1 MSDSTE
7 GQKRLDCVGLGSA
20 MSHSRVRWAAALGSI
35 AILLFVEFSLFQDFF
50 YGFRYLWNQG
60 KMFEFFLS
68 LVLLFWSLLG
78 AFLILFS
85 GRSLIRTLT
94 LPVFVFFFLFN
105 VGYFTA
111 ANAPFDFQQ
120 SVTIVRNFQWF
131 FREAVENFGLALL
144 PVLLVFIPLTLIAEW
159 LPSIFR
165 LGLPRW
171 LYSVPLSAVVLTI
184 LGVQYSD
191 GLFDRYPSFF
201 RVPSVFL
208 FAGLSRVYD
217 GERSA
222 VTYSGTIQP
231 QVDKIVLIVDES
243 IRADILG
250 INGYRQTTTPY
261 LRTVDTGIVNFGV
274 AASSSNCSDYSN
286 LILRSG
292 VRRQSIPDHDQITLK
307 TPTIWQYA
315 KNAGFHTVYVD
326 AQTPEGQTGY
336 QNFMNQRETRF
347 IDEIVTVRQEVAYE
361 SDRVALEELTDHLKR
376 PGKTFLMLNKYGMHF
391 PYFRS
396 YPTEYEFFTPAL
408 GPGEP
413 MDDREKSLNSF
424 MNGVRWSVDDWFKSL
439 LSESGEFEPYVIVY
453 TSDHG
458 QNIVDDGTL
467 GTHCRPRATR
477 FEGMVPM
484 IVFSND
490 TTILDR
496 FETIQQASYDRTSH
510 FQVFPTLISL
520 AGYREPWVRSHY
532 GASLSERPDSSPQ
545 FFVGDLHG
553 RGSVR
558 DWISILPAETDDD

>member
-1 MSDSTE
+1 MSCSP
-7 GQKRLDCVGLGSA
+7 
-20 MSHSRVRWAAALGSI
+20 VRWAVALGSI
-35 AILLFVEFSLFQDFF
+35 AILLFAEFSLFQDFF
-50 YGFRYLWNQG
+50 YPFRYLWNQG
-60 KMFEFFLS
+60 GIFEVLVTLFLF
-68 LVLLFWSLLG
+68 LWSLLG

-85 GRSLIRTLT
+85 GRSLVRTLT
-94 LPVFVFFFLFN
+94 LPLFVFFFLFN

-120 SVTIVRNFQWF
+120 SVTIVRNYQWF

-144 PVLLVFIPLTLIAEW
+144 PVLLILIPAVFIAEW

-165 LGLPRW
+165 LGLPKW
-171 LYSVPLSAVVLTI
+171 LYSVPVSAVILTI
-184 LGVQYSD
+184 LGVQHSD
-191 GLFDRYPSFF
+191 GVFDRYPSFF

-222 VTYSGTIQP
+222 VTYSGRIQP
-231 QVDKIVLIVDES
+231 QVEKIVLIVDES

-250 INGYRQTTTPY
+250 INGYRQATTPY
-261 LRTVDTGIVNFGV
+261 LGTIDTGIVNFGL

-286 LILRSG
+286 LILRTG
-292 VRRQSIPDHDQITLK
+292 VRRESIPDHEQITLK

-315 KNAGFHTVYVD
+315 KKAGFYTVYID
-326 AQTPEGQTGY
+326 AQSPDGATGY
-336 QNFMNQRETRF
+336 QNFMNLREAQF
-347 IDEIVTVRQEVAYE
+347 IDEIVRTRQEVAYQ
-361 SDRVALEELTDHLKR
+361 SDTVALEKLTDHLKR
-376 PGKTFLMLNKYGMHF
+376 PGKTFVMLNKYGMHF

-396 YPTEYEFFTPAL
+396 YPSEYEFFTPVL

-424 MNGVRWSVDDWFKSL
+424 MNGVRWSVDDWFKVL
-439 LSESGEFEPYVIVY
+439 LSESGEFEPYAIVY

-467 GTHCRPRATR
+467 STHCRPRATR

-490 TTILDR
+490 TAILKR
-496 FETIQQASYDRTSH
+496 FEAVQQGSYNRTSH

-520 AGYREPWVRSHY
+520 AGYRESWVESHY
-532 GASLSERPDSSPQ
+532 GTSLSERPDSSPQ

-553 RGSVR
+553 RGSVS
-558 DWISILPAETDDD
+558 DWVSILPAGTDDD